1 MALRFPLGTNRG
13 RLILSPVCSEFA
25 IWLDEAQSDELGSL
39 RRHGVRGLFVTYRH
53 RGAASVRSIW
63 MTGLMT
69 PGAILRPVYALQLLR
84 QIWCSGCA
92 EIGSRRQTGLPG
104 VAVPKIKIHSFL
116 SCSAV
121 RTPIDQA
128 STLSNI
134 QSKLCG
140 RAGGPA
146 HQFRAAL
153 RIHILRRSR
162 TRHIGD

>member
-1 MALRFPLGTNRG
+1 MHLYRSRQKQIRSMALRFPLGTNRG

-39 RRHGVRGLFVTYRH
+39 RRHGVRGLLVTYRH

-92 EIGSRRQTGLPG
+92 ESDRADRPGSREWQCPR
-104 VAVPKIKIHSFL
+104 
-116 SCSAV
+116 
-121 RTPIDQA
+121 
-128 STLSNI
+128 
-134 QSKLCG
+134 
-140 RAGGPA
+140 
-146 HQFRAAL
+146 
-153 RIHILRRSR
+153 
-162 TRHIGD
+162 